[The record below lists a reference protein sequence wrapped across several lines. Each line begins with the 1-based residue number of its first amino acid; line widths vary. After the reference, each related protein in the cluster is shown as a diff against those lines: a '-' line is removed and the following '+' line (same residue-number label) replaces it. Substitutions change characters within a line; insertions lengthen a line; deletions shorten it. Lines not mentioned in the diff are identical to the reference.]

1 MILYCIMDGS
11 GDGSIAKVGS
21 LGALELE
28 QKRRLMFVL
37 FCLSGSTGFSLPR
50 RTSVLRNKLDT

>member
-1 MILYCIMDGS
+1 MVLYCIVDGS

-28 QKRRLMFVL
+28 QERRLMFVL
-37 FCLSGSTGFSLPR
+37 FCLSRSTGFSLPWR
-50 RTSVLRNKLDT
+50 ISVLCNEIDT